1 MEKCIILKN
10 GLDYQKKRV
19 QRKNTSDGKFL
30 TAVVNFLIMALI
42 VFCIVKAMNAAGER
56 FGHKEEKEPD
66 TKECPYCKSKIAIAA
81 TRCPNCTSMIGTAD
95 ESEK

>member
-19 QRKNTSDGKFL
+19 KRKDTSDGKFL

>member
-1 MEKCIILKN
+1 MYNIKN
-10 GLDYQKKRV
+10 GLDYQKKRAK
-19 QRKNTSDGKFL
+19 RKDTSDEKFL

-42 VFCIVKAMNAAGER
+42 VFCIVKALNAAGER

>member
-1 MEKCIILKN
+1 MYNIKN
-10 GLDYQKKRV
+10 GLDYQKKRAK
-19 QRKNTSDGKFL
+19 RKDTSDEKFL
-30 TAVVNFLIMALI
+30 TAVVNFLIRALI

>member
-1 MEKCIILKN
+1 MYNIKN
-10 GLDYQKKRV
+10 GLDYQKKRAK
-19 QRKNTSDGKFL
+19 RKDTSDEKFL

-42 VFCIVKAMNAAGER
+42 VFCIVKAMNVAGER

-81 TRCPNCTSMIGTAD
+81 TRCPNCTSMLNTAD

>member
-1 MEKCIILKN
+1 MYNIKN
-10 GLDYQKKRV
+10 GLDYQKKRAK
-19 QRKNTSDGKFL
+19 RKDTSDEKFL

-81 TRCPNCTSMIGTAD
+81 TRCPNCTSMLNTAD

>member
-1 MEKCIILKN
+1 MYNIKN
-10 GLDYQKKRV
+10 GLDCQKKRV

-56 FGHKEEKEPD
+56 FGHKEEK
-66 TKECPYCKSKIAIAA
+66 
-81 TRCPNCTSMIGTAD
+81 
-95 ESEK
+95 

>member
-30 TAVVNFLIMALI
+30 NEFKKFISRG
-42 VFCIVKAMNAAGER
+42 K
-56 FGHKEEKEPD
+56 
-66 TKECPYCKSKIAIAA
+66 
-81 TRCPNCTSMIGTAD
+81 
-95 ESEK
+95 

>member
-19 QRKNTSDGKFL
+19 KRKDTSDGKFL

-42 VFCIVKAMNAAGER
+42 VFCIVK
-56 FGHKEEKEPD
+56 D
-66 TKECPYCKSKIAIAA
+66 YECSRREIWTQRGKRA
-81 TRCPNCTSMIGTAD
+81 
-95 ESEK
+95 

>member
-1 MEKCIILKN
+1 MYNIKK

-19 QRKNTSDGKFL
+19 KRKNTSDGKFL

-42 VFCIVKAMNAAGER
+42 VFCIVKAMNVAGER

-66 TKECPYCKSKIAIAA
+66 TKECPYCKSKIAIA
-81 TRCPNCTSMIGTAD
+81 
-95 ESEK
+95 

>member
-10 GLDYQKKRV
+10 GLDYQKKRAK
-19 QRKNTSDGKFL
+19 RKDTSDEKFL

>member
-1 MEKCIILKN
+1 MDICIILKN
-10 GLDYQKKRV
+10 GLDYQKKRAK
-19 QRKNTSDGKFL
+19 RKDTSDGKFL

>member
-1 MEKCIILKN
+1 MYNIKK

>member
-10 GLDYQKKRV
+10 GLDYQKKRAK
-19 QRKNTSDGKFL
+19 RKDTSDEKFL

-95 ESEK
+95 DSEK

>member
-1 MEKCIILKN
+1 MS
-10 GLDYQKKRV
+10 GLV
-19 QRKNTSDGKFL
+19 KF
-30 TAVVNFLIMALI
+30 VRRELI

-56 FGHKEEKEPD
+56 FGHKEKKEPD

-81 TRCPNCTSMIGTAD
+81 TRCPNCTSMLNTAD

>member
-1 MEKCIILKN
+1 MYNIKN

-19 QRKNTSDGKFL
+19 KRKNTNDGKFL

-56 FGHKEEKEPD
+56 FGHKEEKTPD
-66 TKECPYCKSKIAIAA
+66 TKECPYCKSKIAIA
-81 TRCPNCTSMIGTAD
+81 
-95 ESEK
+95 

>member
-10 GLDYQKKRV
+10 GLDYQKKRSK
-19 QRKNTSDGKFL
+19 RKDTSDGKFL

>member
-10 GLDYQKKRV
+10 GLDYQKKRAK
-19 QRKNTSDGKFL
+19 RKNTSDEKFL

-56 FGHKEEKEPD
+56 FGRKEEK
-66 TKECPYCKSKIAIAA
+66 
-81 TRCPNCTSMIGTAD
+81 
-95 ESEK
+95 

>member
-10 GLDYQKKRV
+10 GLDYQKKRAK
-19 QRKNTSDGKFL
+19 RKNTNDGKFL

-56 FGHKEEKEPD
+56 FGHKEEKAPD
-66 TKECPYCKSKIAIAA
+66 TKECPYCKSKIAIA
-81 TRCPNCTSMIGTAD
+81 
-95 ESEK
+95 

>member
-1 MEKCIILKN
+1 MGYKGDSRVTIYQCIILKN

-56 FGHKEEKEPD
+56 FGHKEEK
-66 TKECPYCKSKIAIAA
+66 
-81 TRCPNCTSMIGTAD
+81 
-95 ESEK
+95 

>member
-19 QRKNTSDGKFL
+19 QRKDTSDEKFL

-56 FGHKEEKEPD
+56 FGHKEEKERYI
-66 TKECPYCKSKIAIAA
+66 YCVKLIKSIA
-81 TRCPNCTSMIGTAD
+81 
-95 ESEK
+95 

>member
-1 MEKCIILKN
+1 MYNIKK

-19 QRKNTSDGKFL
+19 KGKNTSDGKFL

-56 FGHKEEKEPD
+56 FGHKEEK
-66 TKECPYCKSKIAIAA
+66 
-81 TRCPNCTSMIGTAD
+81 
-95 ESEK
+95 

>member
-30 TAVVNFLIMALI
+30 TAVVNFFIMALI

-56 FGHKEEKEPD
+56 FGHKEEK
-66 TKECPYCKSKIAIAA
+66 
-81 TRCPNCTSMIGTAD
+81 
-95 ESEK
+95 